1 MSISLEDPIH
11 HNEDMN
17 VTFQMTSHWL
27 KNEVGKCFLNGPF
40 PYSFFIYFR
49 LLYTVDRKFAIIAI
63 MTGFEPHT
71 SCVRSD
77 RSSN

>member
-1 MSISLEDPIH
+1 MLFKWAIPVL
-11 HNEDMN
+11 
-17 VTFQMTSHWL
+17 
-27 KNEVGKCFLNGPF
+27 
-40 PYSFFIYFR
+40 FFIYFR